1 MYYTA
6 IKFLSTLQTF
16 SNLARFWICAKEWCN
31 NPVVDTSGICI
42 YMLFGLKDCI
52 LPLAKL
58 LTTITVFTVGKS
70 SYWTHGCWIQHLNW
84 ICMLMVSGTHF
95 KLNVLIIERGCWRK
109 QDNAGKYWTRSW
121 ERHQRLLQGSVYWSR
136 IRPEK
141 IYKLCPSPQK
151 MVMKLPVLICYLK
164 KVCGLS
170 F

>member
-1 MYYTA
+1 M
-6 IKFLSTLQTF
+6 
-16 SNLARFWICAKEWCN
+16 
-31 NPVVDTSGICI
+31 
-42 YMLFGLKDCI
+42 
-52 LPLAKL
+52 PLAKL
-58 LTTITVFTVGKS
+58 LTTITVSTIGKS

-164 KVCGLS
+164 KLVVCLFNQHLNKQNQAGIFFCLS
-170 F
+170 TCTNL